1 MTFPFSFDH
10 QPLRRA
16 VLLLAAAMAC
26 MGVAAQTGTPADK
39 RPIRLVVPFGP
50 GGVADLTARVVAQK
64 MTETMGRSIVVD
76 NKPGAGGIVAADA
89 VAKAPPDGNTL
100 LLMSNGN
107 AVSAGLFKSLPF
119 DPVKS
124 FTPVSMLGTFDIAVI
139 TGAKSR
145 FKDIASLLA
154 YARANPGKLNIGT
167 IAIGSTQHLAAE
179 LFKRS
184 MGIDVTIVPFNSSS
198 AVISALQ
205 GDQVDAGVEILAP
218 VLGQIAG
225 HTLNALAVMGEKRS
239 PALPNIPTVAES
251 GAPQFNVASWNALA
265 APANMPPDVIA
276 RLNKATNAAL
286 NAPEVKAKLL
296 QLGMQASGGTPQAQA
311 DFFAREIKRWSDV
324 IQQAGIQKQ

>member
-1 MTFPFSFDH
+1 MNISKNNV
-10 QPLRRA
+10 LRSVILA
-16 VLLLAAAMAC
+16 LAATMAC
-26 MGVAAQTGTPADK
+26 ATAGAQSGG

-64 MTETMGRSIVVD
+64 MTETTGQSIVVD

-89 VAKAPPDGNTL
+89 VAKAAPDGNTL

-145 FKDIASLLA
+145 FKDIASLLT
-154 YARANPGKLNIGT
+154 YARGNPGKVNIGT

-218 VLGQIAG
+218 VLGQISG

-251 GAPQFNVASWNALA
+251 GAPKFNVASWNAFA
-265 APANMPPDVIA
+265 APANTPPDVIA

-296 QLGMQASGGTPQAQA
+296 QLGVQASGGTPQEQA